1 MSVKNKYERR
11 KLFKILYSKMLSY
24 PVLRVDTR
32 LEAACQLL
40 QLISFHFLNL
50 DVSVDKPDDGRLVR
64 AGVQVCEVCPECLTA
79 NISGHFL
86 IDTITENIIFRTL
99 TGTFLSVY
107 QDVLHHLDVDVDQ
120 SRALPHP
127 VQSSRHGVWVY
138 CDEVVCRVKESDPE
152 EHRGVESNHQGFAP
166 FKLYFSLTWG
176 EQLEETM
183 TKILP
188 HIAHQ
193 VCVQYD
199 VIESEGVL
207 FQTLPQSITF
217 LPLTLQR
224 TQVNIQRLKFDPGRS
239 FSISL

>member
-1 MSVKNKYERR
+1 
-11 KLFKILYSKMLSY
+11 MLSY
-24 PVLRVDTR
+24 PVLHEDTR

-50 DVSVDKPDDGRLVR
+50 DVPVDEPEEGRLVL
-64 AGVQVCEVCPECLTA
+64 AGVQLCEVCPECLTT

-86 IDTITENIIFRTL
+86 IDTITEIIIFRTL
-99 TGTFLSVY
+99 AGTFLSVY

-120 SRALPHP
+120 SGALSHS
-127 VQSSRHGVWVY
+127 VQSSRHRVGVY
-138 CDEVVCRVKESDPE
+138 CDEVVCRVKEADPV

-188 HIAHQ
+188 HIPHQ

-207 FQTLPQSITF
+207 LQTLPQSITF
-217 LPLTLQR
+217 LPLTVQGA
-224 TQVNIQRLKFDPGRS
+224 QVYIQRLKFYPGRS